1 MDWYENLHIISDSA
15 PMKISSEL
23 ELKPL
28 PLIFNKDKEII
39 VVTDQDVEK
48 DAELITPRKGG
59 NNTFVRSNGHDL
71 IITNAF
77 DSTITKDDFC
87 SITLSKFYKTPK
99 MKTLSIKFTDKEIV
113 LKDHEKEI
121 SAARYLDIV
130 KREYKDQVYDD
141 VFTEVMLSDQP
152 HRHRQHIRN
161 RRSEYT
167 MSSGT
172 RRPSSWINDLFGWV
186 KSSIGGLLDSK
197 SSTTTKSPISQ
208 VDAKMDINGTIM
220 LLDVLVRKFTG
231 KQYIPAVDQSIPL
244 LEARGYALNITHRF
258 EKVLNK
264 TAIKSGISVTNLNF
278 DPMAVQSAIIEKI
291 INGKITNRRFSE
303 IAETLYSFEKKHVQ
317 NLNKLISF

>member
-1 MDWYENLHIISDSA
+1 MNNIIYQLKDSAEIKVGKERNLYAIQNTNKTIDEIIESYPAIANKLNMTIAVQDGDESILVGYGKCEVIYNNPIYNSHLIGNGGKNIYVITIASGEQRYEHNIFSMPQINIYNPDQASSIDTLDLRNVIKIIQDDLKIHINLPRIFQDGNDLLVRLEAEMGQSFLLEVLTVRLKDGLDWYENLHIISDSA

-28 PLIFNKDKEII
+28 PLIFDKDKEII
-39 VVTDQDVEK
+39 VVTGQDVEK

-130 KREYKDQVYDD
+130 KTPVAD
-141 VFTEVMLSDQP
+141 
-152 HRHRQHIRN
+152 
-161 RRSEYT
+161 
-167 MSSGT
+167 
-172 RRPSSWINDLFGWV
+172 
-186 KSSIGGLLDSK
+186 
-197 SSTTTKSPISQ
+197 
-208 VDAKMDINGTIM
+208 
-220 LLDVLVRKFTG
+220 
-231 KQYIPAVDQSIPL
+231 
-244 LEARGYALNITHRF
+244 
-258 EKVLNK
+258 
-264 TAIKSGISVTNLNF
+264 
-278 DPMAVQSAIIEKI
+278 
-291 INGKITNRRFSE
+291 
-303 IAETLYSFEKKHVQ
+303 
-317 NLNKLISF
+317 